1 MTSQFHRS
9 SKTQNPVKPPTMLPQ
24 AHPQDYKGDIVFY
37 VTPTKDTLNPKI
49 PDFEMNLYENSKKT
63 EKLQK
68 QDLSSIV
75 ENSNDSG
82 VCIDNC
88 HTGSPTNFKEIFQYN
103 HKILGS
109 AWEGQANP
117 PKKNRGLLN
126 ILGDMRRPLPGTY
139 RASLNEVLAT
149 EKLIN
154 QRKFNDSVNN
164 SSFRKRAKDTVDKN
178 LLFAKRRRTNPNV
191 EIEYVGPSINN
202 FKIKKTLRKRCGGK
216 GAANVW
222 KFDKKNCEV
231 WENKNLDAVQYSAM
245 PDRKGLV
252 STAGQKGSA
261 TGGKGRGFEG
271 VGGGSEFC
279 DTDKLNITNYNFNR
293 HRFCFDNRYEMDT
306 VKSNV
311 RKLMRKTF
319 NRTMSPLT
327 FDKFNS
333 SADLR
338 DPQPYTRVKEYGA
351 TAGSLGWRKLRKNT
365 LKCISD
371 KFGSSSVPKNLNLD
385 LNATPRNAKLPTGF
399 DRPRVT
405 VRNDEISLDVHE
417 ISRDSFGFIA
427 RDP

>member
-1 MTSQFHRS
+1 
-9 SKTQNPVKPPTMLPQ
+9 
-24 AHPQDYKGDIVFY
+24 
-37 VTPTKDTLNPKI
+37 
-49 PDFEMNLYENSKKT
+49 
-63 EKLQK
+63 
-68 QDLSSIV
+68 
-75 ENSNDSG
+75 
-82 VCIDNC
+82 
-88 HTGSPTNFKEIFQYN
+88 
-103 HKILGS
+103 
-109 AWEGQANP
+109 
-117 PKKNRGLLN
+117 
-126 ILGDMRRPLPGTY
+126 
-139 RASLNEVLAT
+139 
-149 EKLIN
+149 
-154 QRKFNDSVNN
+154 
-164 SSFRKRAKDTVDKN
+164 
-178 LLFAKRRRTNPNV
+178 
-191 EIEYVGPSINN
+191 
-202 FKIKKTLRKRCGGK
+202 
-216 GAANVW
+216 
-222 KFDKKNCEV
+222 
-231 WENKNLDAVQYSAM
+231 
-245 PDRKGLV
+245 
-252 STAGQKGSA
+252 
-261 TGGKGRGFEG
+261 
-271 VGGGSEFC
+271 
-279 DTDKLNITNYNFNR
+279 
-293 HRFCFDNRYEMDT
+293 MDT